1 MANKLD
7 GTLSYFHDRVSD
19 CIKTGKNISVITHL
33 DCDGIASG
41 SIVTRSLIRA
51 GARCTVRTV
60 NDFNKNLIEKMKND
74 SREFHIITDLGGG
87 FAKDL
92 DSELNDNWIVV
103 DHHQIP
109 KEEFDNE
116 RVINAWK
123 FDIDGGVEISAGG
136 MAYLVSQALHKEN
149 TDLAWI
155 AVVSALGDRQDQG
168 EKKSFSGINL
178 EIVSTA
184 KKNGQV
190 EIDLDI
196 LLVGRETRPLPDALA
211 FTSHPFIEGLTW
223 NRDACL
229 ALLNSSGIKLKDG
242 SRWRVPA
249 ELTEDEKRSLL
260 EAISKF
266 TSSKNATQIMDELVG
281 YTYTLSGEDKRS
293 FLRDA
298 REFSTMLNSC
308 GRIRKAGIGI
318 AICLGDRTKML
329 EEGENI
335 LLEYRTLLR
344 NYMNVLASERWR
356 VVDNGQYLMVNG
368 EGLVPENMT
377 GAVSSL
383 LGGSQKNTGKIIIL
397 RTNGEEGT
405 IKFSSRKSTGCKSE
419 VNLGLLMRACA
430 AKVSGAGGGHNAAAG
445 ARITKDKLDEFLDCL
460 EENVSR
466 LQSSDLSK

>member
-1 MANKLD
+1 MTGKLD
-7 GTLSYFHDRVSD
+7 ASLSYFHDKISD
-19 CIKTGKNISVITHL
+19 CIKSDRNISVITHL
-33 DCDGIASG
+33 DCDGITSG
-41 SIVTRSLIRA
+41 SIVIKSLIRS
-51 GARCTVRTV
+51 GAKCTVRTV
-60 NDFNKNLIEKMKND
+60 NEFNKNLVDRMKND
-74 SREFHIITDLGGG
+74 SREFHVITDLGGG
-87 FAKDL
+87 FAKEL
-92 DSELNDNWIVV
+92 DAGLDDNWIVV

-109 KEEFDNE
+109 DEEFDNQ

-123 FDIDGGVEISAGG
+123 YDIDGGLEISAGG
-136 MAYLVSQALHKEN
+136 MAYLVSNALHKEN

-155 AVVSALGDRQDQG
+155 AVVAALGDRQDQG
-168 EKKSFSGINL
+168 EKKSFTGINL
-178 EIVSTA
+178 DIASTA

-229 ALLNSSGIKLKDG
+229 SLLNSSGIKLKDG

-249 ELTEDEKRSLL
+249 ELTEDEKRTLL
-260 EAISKF
+260 QTISKF
-266 TSSKNATQIMDELVG
+266 TTSKNATEIMDELVG

-308 GRIRKAGIGI
+308 GRIRRAGVGI
-318 AICLGDRTKML
+318 AVCMGDRTKML

-344 NYMNVLASERWR
+344 TYMNALSSERWR
-356 VVDNGQYLMVNG
+356 VVDNGKYVMVDG
-368 EGLVPENMT
+368 EGLVSENMT

-397 RTNGEEGT
+397 RTNGEDGT

-419 VNLGLLMRACA
+419 VNLGLLMRSCA
-430 AKVSGAGGGHNAAAG
+430 TKVSGVGGGHNAAAG
-445 ARITKDKLDEFLDCL
+445 ARITKDKLDEFLGCL
-460 EENVSR
+460 EENVTR
-466 LQSSDLSK
+466 V

>member
-1 MANKLD
+1 MAKLD
-7 GTLSYFHDRVSD
+7 GALSYFHDRVSES
-19 CIKTGKNISVITHL
+19 IKSGKNISVITHL
-33 DCDGIASG
+33 DCDGITSG
-41 SIVTRSLIRA
+41 SITTKALIRS

-60 NDFNKNLIEKMKND
+60 NEFSRNLIEKLKKD
-74 SREFHIITDLGGG
+74 SRDLYIITDLGGG

-92 DSELNDNWIVV
+92 DEILEDNWIVV

-109 KEEFDNE
+109 NEEMDNE

-123 FDIDGGVEISAGG
+123 YGIDGGKEVSAGG
-136 MAYLVSQALHKEN
+136 MSYLVSKALHREN

-168 EKKSFSGINL
+168 EKKSFTGINL
-178 EIVSTA
+178 EIASTA
-184 KKNGQV
+184 KKNDQV

-229 ALLNSSGIKLKDG
+229 SLLNSSGIKLKDG

-249 ELTEDEKRSLL
+249 ELNEDEKRNLL
-260 EAISKF
+260 QTISKF
-266 TSSKNATQIMDELVG
+266 TSGKNATEIMDELVG

-308 GRIRKAGIGI
+308 GRIRKAGVGV
-318 AICLGDRTKML
+318 AICMGDRTKML
-329 EEGENI
+329 EEGESI
-335 LLEYRTLLR
+335 LLEYRTVLR
-344 NYMNVLASERWR
+344 TYMNTLASERWR

-368 EGLVPENMT
+368 EGLV
-377 GAVSSL
+377 S
-383 LGGSQKNTGKIIIL
+383 
-397 RTNGEEGT
+397 
-405 IKFSSRKSTGCKSE
+405 
-419 VNLGLLMRACA
+419 
-430 AKVSGAGGGHNAAAG
+430 
-445 ARITKDKLDEFLDCL
+445 
-460 EENVSR
+460 
-466 LQSSDLSK
+466 

>member
-1 MANKLD
+1 MTGKLD
-7 GTLSYFHDRVSD
+7 ASLSYFHDKISD
-19 CIKTGKNISVITHL
+19 CIKSDRNISVITHL
-33 DCDGIASG
+33 DCDGITSG
-41 SIVTRSLIRA
+41 SIVIKSLIRS
-51 GARCTVRTV
+51 GAKCTVRTV
-60 NDFNKNLIEKMKND
+60 NEFNKNLVDRMKND
-74 SREFHIITDLGGG
+74 SREFHVITDLGGG
-87 FAKDL
+87 FAKEL
-92 DSELNDNWIVV
+92 DAGLDDNWIVV

-109 KEEFDNE
+109 DEEFDNQ

-123 FDIDGGVEISAGG
+123 YDIDGGLEISAGG
-136 MAYLVSQALHKEN
+136 MAYLVSNALHKEN

-155 AVVSALGDRQDQG
+155 AVVAALGDRQDQG
-168 EKKSFSGINL
+168 EKKSFTGINL
-178 EIVSTA
+178 DIASTA

-229 ALLNSSGIKLKDG
+229 SLLNSSGIKLKDG

-249 ELTEDEKRSLL
+249 ELTEDEKRTLL
-260 EAISKF
+260 QTISKF
-266 TSSKNATQIMDELVG
+266 TTSKNATEIMDELVG

-308 GRIRKAGIGI
+308 GRIRKAGVGI
-318 AICLGDRTKML
+318 AICMGDRTKML

-344 NYMNVLASERWR
+344 TYMNALSSERWR
-356 VVDNGQYLMVNG
+356 VVDNGKYVMVDG
-368 EGLVPENMT
+368 EGLVSENMT

-397 RTNGEEGT
+397 RTNGEDGT

-419 VNLGLLMRACA
+419 VNLGLLMRSCA
-430 AKVSGAGGGHNAAAG
+430 TKVSGVGGGHNAAAG
-445 ARITKDKLDEFLDCL
+445 ARITKDKLDEFLGCL
-460 EENVSR
+460 EENVTR
-466 LQSSDLSK
+466 V

>member
-1 MANKLD
+1 MAKLD
-7 GTLSYFHDRVSD
+7 QALSYFHDRVSD

-33 DCDGIASG
+33 DCDGITSG
-41 SIVTRSLIRA
+41 SIVTKSLIRA
-51 GARCTVRTV
+51 GAKCTVRTV
-60 NDFNKNLIEKMKND
+60 NEFSKNILEKMKSD
-74 SREFHIITDLGGG
+74 SRQFHIVTDLGGG
-87 FAKDL
+87 FAKDI
-92 DSELNDNWIVV
+92 DNALGEEWIVV

-109 KEEFDNE
+109 QEEFDNQK
-116 RVINAWK
+116 VINAWK
-123 FDIDGGVEISAGG
+123 YDVDGGKDVSAGG
-136 MAYLVSQALHKEN
+136 MAYLVSKALHKEN

-155 AVVSALGDRQDQG
+155 AVVAALGDRQDQG
-168 EKKSFSGINL
+168 EKKSFTGLNL
-178 EIVSTA
+178 EIAATA
-184 KKNGQV
+184 KKNNQV

-211 FTSHPFIEGLTW
+211 FTSQPFIEGLTW

-229 ALLNSSGIKLKDG
+229 SLLNSSGIKLKDG

-249 ELTEDEKRSLL
+249 ELTEDEKRTLL
-260 EAISKF
+260 QTISKYIS
-266 TSSKNATQIMDELVG
+266 TKNASDILDELVG

-308 GRIRKAGIGI
+308 GRIRKTGVGV
-318 AICLGDRTKML
+318 AICMGDRTKML

-335 LLEYRTLLR
+335 LVEYRTFLR
-344 NYMNVLASERWR
+344 TYMNTLSSERWR
-356 VVDNGQYLMVNG
+356 ITDNGSYLMVNG

-397 RTNGEEGT
+397 RTNGDEGT

-419 VNLGLLMRACA
+419 VNLGLLMRECA
-430 AKVSGAGGGHNAAAG
+430 AKVSGVGGGHAAAAG
-445 ARITKDKLDEFLDCL
+445 ARITKDKLDEFLDHL
-460 EENVSR
+460 EKNVTR
-466 LQSSDLSK
+466 M

>member
-1 MANKLD
+1 MTNKLD
-7 GTLSYFHDRVSD
+7 ASLSYFHDKVSD
-19 CIKTGKNISVITHL
+19 CIKSGRNISVITHL
-33 DCDGIASG
+33 DCDGITSG
-41 SIVTRSLIRA
+41 SIVTKSLIRS
-51 GARCTVRTV
+51 GAKCTVRTV
-60 NDFNKNLIEKMKND
+60 NEFNKNLVEKLKND
-74 SREFHIITDLGGG
+74 FREFHIITDLGGG

-92 DSELNDNWIVV
+92 DNVLDDNWIVV
-103 DHHQIP
+103 DHHQITE
-109 KEEFDNE
+109 EEFDND

-123 FDIDGGVEISAGG
+123 YDVDGGVEISAGG
-136 MAYLVSQALHKEN
+136 MAYLVSKALHKEN

-178 EIVSTA
+178 EIANIA
-184 KKNGQV
+184 KKNGQL
-190 EIDLDI
+190 EIDLDV
-196 LLVGRETRPLPDALA
+196 LLVGRETRSLPDALA

-229 ALLNSSGIKLKDG
+229 SLLSSSGIKLKDG
-242 SRWRVPA
+242 SRWRVLA
-249 ELTEDEKRSLL
+249 ELDEEEKRIILQN
-260 EAISKF
+260 ISKF
-266 TSSKNATQIMDELVG
+266 ISSKNATEIMDELVG

-308 GRIRKAGIGI
+308 GRIRKAGVGI
-318 AICLGDRTKML
+318 AICMGDRTRML
-329 EEGENI
+329 EEGESI
-335 LLEYRTLLR
+335 LLEYRTFLR
-344 NYMNVLASERWR
+344 TYMNALSSERWR
-356 VVDNGQYLMVNG
+356 VVDNGRYVLVNG
-368 EGLVPENMT
+368 EGVVPENMS

-419 VNLGLLMRACA
+419 VNLGSLMRTCA
-430 AKVSGAGGGHNAAAG
+430 TKVAGVGGGHAAAAG
-445 ARITKDKLDEFLDCL
+445 ARIMKDKLDEFLDCL

-466 LQSSDLSK
+466 M

>member
-1 MANKLD
+1 MTNKLD
-7 GTLSYFHDRVSD
+7 AALSYFHDKVSD
-19 CIKTGKNISVITHL
+19 CIKSGKNISVITHL
-33 DCDGIASG
+33 DCDGITSG
-41 SIVTRSLIRA
+41 SIVTKSLIRS
-51 GARCTVRTV
+51 GAKCSVRTV
-60 NDFNKNLIEKMKND
+60 TEFNKNLVDRMKND
-74 SREFHIITDLGGG
+74 SMEFHIVTDLGGG
-87 FAKDL
+87 FAKEL
-92 DSELNDNWIVV
+92 DVGLDDNWLVV

-109 KEEFDNE
+109 DEEFDNQ

-123 FDIDGGVEISAGG
+123 YGINGGLEVSAGG
-136 MAYLVSQALHKEN
+136 MAYLVSKALHKEN

-155 AVVSALGDRQDQG
+155 AVVAALGDRQDQG

-178 EIVSTA
+178 DIASTA

-229 ALLNSSGIKLKDG
+229 SLLNSSGIKLKDG

-249 ELTEDEKRSLL
+249 ELTEDEKRILL
-260 EAISKF
+260 QTISKF
-266 TSSKNATQIMDELVG
+266 TTSKNATEIMDELVG

-308 GRIRKAGIGI
+308 GRIRKAGVGI
-318 AICLGDRTKML
+318 AICMGDRTKML

-335 LLEYRTLLR
+335 LVEYRTLLR
-344 NYMNVLASERWR
+344 SYMNALSSERWR
-356 VVDNGQYLMVNG
+356 VVDNGKYVMVDG
-368 EGLVPENMT
+368 EGLVSENMT

-397 RTNGEEGT
+397 RTNGGDGT

-419 VNLGLLMRACA
+419 VNLGLLMRSCA
-430 AKVSGAGGGHNAAAG
+430 TKVSGVGGGHDAAAG

-460 EENVSR
+460 EENVTR
-466 LQSSDLSK
+466 VQGSSLSK

>member
-1 MANKLD
+1 MEKSLDQALANFLD
-7 GTLSYFHDRVSD
+7 KIAD
-19 CIKTGKNISVITHL
+19 CIKSKKSILVITHI
-33 DCDGIASG
+33 DCDGITSG
-41 SIVTRSLIRA
+41 SIISKALIRA
-51 GARCTVRTV
+51 GANCTVTTAKEL
-60 NDFNKNLIEKMKND
+60 NKKVIEKL
-74 SREFHIITDLGGG
+74 REDHRDFHVITDLGGG
-87 FAKDL
+87 FGKAL
-92 DSELNDNWIVV
+92 DENLADKWFVL

-109 KEEFDNE
+109 QEEFDNE

-123 FDIDGGVEISAGG
+123 YGIDGGTQISAGG
-136 MAYLVSQALHKEN
+136 MAYQAAKVLDDKN
-149 TDLAWI
+149 TELAWI

-168 EKKSFSGINL
+168 EKKSFTGINL
-178 EIVSTA
+178 EIASTA

-196 LLVGRETRPLPDALA
+196 LLVGRETRSLPDALA

-223 NRDACL
+223 NRDTCL
-229 ALLNSSGIKLKDG
+229 SLLNSSGIKLKDG

-249 ELTEDEKRSLL
+249 ELTEDEKRNLL
-260 EAISKF
+260 EVISKF
-266 TSSKNATQIMDELVG
+266 TSTKNATEIMDELVG

-308 GRIRKAGIGI
+308 GRIRKAGVGI
-318 AICLGDRTKML
+318 AICMGDRTKML
-329 EEGENI
+329 EEGESI

-344 NYMNVLASERWR
+344 TYMNTLASERWR
-356 VVDNGQYLMVNG
+356 VVDNGQYVMVNG

-397 RTNGEEGT
+397 RTNGDEGT

-419 VNLGLLMRACA
+419 VNLGLLMRSCA
-430 AKVSGAGGGHNAAAG
+430 TKVSGIGGGHDAAAG

-460 EENVSR
+460 EENVTTV
-466 LQSSDLSK
+466 QGSSHSK